1 LGKISYRKNE
11 NWDVLSFNIMKMD
24 NLQSDINKNIREYYP
39 KNDIDIVDVDIHQ
52 LSGSLHKV
60 FVFFAIK

>member
-1 LGKISYRKNE
+1 MGKISYRKNE

-52 LSGSLHKV
+52 LSESLHKV
-60 FVFFAIK
+60 FVFFEIK